1 MEEFDVIVIGAS
13 VAGLRSAHQLAKRG
27 LSVLCLD
34 KKQEVGNPKQCG
46 EGLGLGHFNRL
57 GIKPQK
63 EWAVA
68 PMKGAML
75 YAPSGKK
82 VDIKFDRV
90 VGYVLERRGFEKF
103 LAREAAEAGAKIQ
116 FRSKVVNLERVD
128 GGVKVTVKDLFEG
141 EYFAKLIFACD
152 GPTSVIANKMGLP
165 ISIKAEDLDSGI
177 QYEMTGIDFE
187 HGDRINL
194 WFGADIAPRGYV
206 WIFPKGKR
214 SANVGI
220 GIGAHVGKSA
230 AYYLD
235 KWIAERPEISKGSI
249 IEVNSGI
256 IPVGGLLKKM
266 THDNLIVV
274 GDAAHQVNPIHGG
287 GIGLAMEAAD
297 MAAEIA
303 EKAFKKGDFSNAA
316 LEEYNSIWWEKAG
329 NKLKRIL
336 QIRYMMESLS
346 DKDFEVLAET
356 LDGEDVMKIQSG
368 SLADSA
374 KLVTKKLIT
383 KPGLLKVMLKYLKPQ
398 DGRGA

>member
-1 MEEFDVIVIGAS
+1 MKEFDVIVVGAS
-13 VAGLRSAHQLAKRG
+13 VAGLRSAEQLAKRG
-27 LSVLCLD
+27 LKVLCLD
-34 KKQEVGNPKQCG
+34 RKQEVGNPKQCG

-57 GIKPQK
+57 GIKPKK

-68 PMKGAML
+68 PMTGAML

-82 VDIKFDRV
+82 LDIEFGKV
-90 VGYVLERRGFEKF
+90 VGYVLERRGFEKY
-103 LAREAAEAGAKIQ
+103 LARKAAKAGAKIQ
-116 FRSKVVNLERVD
+116 FRSNVVDIKREK
-128 GGVKVTVKDLFEG
+128 GGVKLTVKDLFEG

-187 HGDRINL
+187 HEDRIHL
-194 WFGADIAPRGYV
+194 WFGSDVAPRGYV
-206 WIFPKGKR
+206 WIFPKGKGN
-214 SANVGI
+214 ANVGI

-230 AYYLD
+230 LHYLD

-266 THDNLIVV
+266 TADNLMVV

-297 MAAEIA
+297 MAAEVA
-303 EKAFKKGDFSNAA
+303 EKAFKKGDYSNAS
-316 LEEYNSIWWEKAG
+316 LEEYNSIWWEKSG
-329 NKLKRIL
+329 NKLNRIL

-346 DKDFEVLAET
+346 DKDFEVLAQSLT
-356 LDGEDVMKIQSG
+356 GEDVMKIQSG

-374 KLVTKKLIT
+374 KMVTKKLIT
-383 KPGLLKVMLKYLKPQ
+383 KPGLLKLMLKYLKPQ
-398 DGRGA
+398 EGRK